1 MFLTACNL
9 NNKWYNKNMREDIRK
24 KIKQKVYDLPTCPG
38 VYKMLDENNNI
49 IYIGK
54 AKNLKNRVS
63 SYFINTDKPEK
74 VKQMVEHI
82 FDFEYIVVKTELD
95 ALTLESNLIH
105 LHQPFYNILLKDGK
119 AFPYIRI
126 NKKEK
131 YPRVEIVRKVKNDGA
146 SYYGPYFAKININSL
161 YQIINNT
168 FKLRDCNYN
177 LDNKKLDRE
186 CLQYH
191 IENCLAPCT
200 GKVNA
205 EEYRKEVDRVVD
217 FLNGDLSYAKRVL
230 ENKMKVCSSLQQ
242 YEKAMEYRDD
252 LKQIEY
258 LNSLILTELTRLIDL
273 DAFAMFERNNEK
285 VVSVL
290 IVRGG
295 KTVGVSNFKLDDV
308 SENNDSYL
316 NFIIQ
321 YYMAENHIPTDI
333 IVQDCDKNLLECY
346 LQNKFNSKVNVS
358 VSKIGI
364 KKKLLD
370 VAFDNA
376 KEYYDKSIEK
386 SERKRI
392 AIENTLED
400 LKNKLNL
407 RYLPVRIEGYDISNL
422 QGTNTVA
429 SMVVFEQGVPNKKH
443 YRKFKIDR
451 NGQNDFDSMRQV
463 ITRRIHEYNLG
474 RDVSFS
480 KRPNLILIDGGI
492 GQLGYANN
500 VLKEFDFDCD
510 IASLAKRLEEVY
522 KPDSNI
528 PIIISKRE
536 NALKLLQN
544 VRDESHRFAITFQRS
559 LRQKKNLTSALENI
573 PLISK
578 KKSIELIKHF
588 KSIDKIKQA
597 NLSEL
602 MQVDGI
608 GMKLAKNIYEYF
620 HND

>member
-1 MFLTACNL
+1 
-9 NNKWYNKNMREDIRK
+9 MREDIRK
-24 KIKQKVYDLPTCPG
+24 KIKQKVYELPTCPG

-63 SYFINTDKPEK
+63 SYFINTDKSEK
-74 VKQMVEHI
+74 VKQMVEHV

-105 LHQPFYNILLKDGK
+105 YHQPFYNILLKDGK

-131 YPRVEIVRKVKNDGA
+131 FPRVEIVRKVKNDGA
-146 SYYGPYFAKININSL
+146 SYYGPFFAKININSL

-200 GKVNA
+200 GKVDA

-258 LNSLILTELTRLIDL
+258 LNSLILTELTKLINL
-273 DAFAMFERNNEK
+273 DVFAMFEQKNEK

-308 SENNDSYL
+308 SENKDSYL

-333 IVQDCDKNLLECY
+333 IVQDCDKNLLVCY
-346 LQNKFNSKVNVS
+346 LQNKFQNKICVTIP
-358 VSKIGI
+358 KIGI

-400 LKNKLNL
+400 LKSKLNL
-407 RYLPVRIEGYDISNL
+407 RYLPIRIEGYDISNL

-500 VLKEFDFDCD
+500 VLKELEFDCD

-559 LRQKKNLTSALENI
+559 LRQKKSLTSDLENI

>member
-1 MFLTACNL
+1 
-9 NNKWYNKNMREDIRK
+9 MREDIRK

-74 VKQMVEHI
+74 VKQMVEHV

-105 LHQPFYNILLKDGK
+105 YHQPFYNILLKDGK

-131 YPRVEIVRKVKNDGA
+131 FPRVEIVRKVKNDGA
-146 SYYGPYFAKININSL
+146 SYYGPFFAKININSL

-200 GKVNA
+200 GKVDV

-242 YEKAMEYRDD
+242 YEKATEYRDD

-258 LNSLILTELTRLIDL
+258 LNSLILTGLTKLIDL
-273 DAFAMFERNNEK
+273 DVFAMFERNNEK

-346 LQNKFNSKVNVS
+346 LQNKFQNKICVTIP
-358 VSKIGI
+358 KIGI

-400 LKNKLNL
+400 LKSKLNL

-500 VLKEFDFDCD
+500 VLKELEFDCD

-559 LRQKKNLTSALENI
+559 LRQKKSLTSDLENI

-602 MQVDGI
+602 MQVGGI

>member
-1 MFLTACNL
+1 
-9 NNKWYNKNMREDIRK
+9 MREDIRK
-24 KIKQKVYDLPTCPG
+24 KTKQKVYDLPTCPG

-126 NKKEK
+126 NKREK
-131 YPRVEIVRKVKNDGA
+131 FPRVEIVRKVKNDGA

-500 VLKEFDFDCD
+500 VLKELDFDCD

-588 KSIDKIKQA
+588 KSIDNIKQA

>member
-1 MFLTACNL
+1 
-9 NNKWYNKNMREDIRK
+9 MREDIRK
-24 KIKQKVYDLPTCPG
+24 KTKQKVYDLPTCPG

-126 NKKEK
+126 NKREK
-131 YPRVEIVRKVKNDGA
+131 FPRVEIVRKVKNDGA

-500 VLKEFDFDCD
+500 VLKELDFDCD

>member
-1 MFLTACNL
+1 
-9 NNKWYNKNMREDIRK
+9 MREDIRK

-105 LHQPFYNILLKDGK
+105 FHQPFYNILLKDGK

-146 SYYGPYFAKININSL
+146 SYYGPFFAKININSL

-205 EEYRKEVDRVVD
+205 EEYRKEVERVVD

-258 LNSLILTELTRLIDL
+258 LNSLILTELTKLIDL

-358 VSKIGI
+358 VSKIGV

-500 VLKEFDFDCD
+500 VLKELDFDCD

-522 KPDSNI
+522 KPDSNS